1 MPVTKPCILWKDLG
15 LLVRIVPIKDLLSD
29 IKQVGPLA
37 RFLSFSMVQPLG
49 KNAFLRKTIFSTIF

>member
-37 RFLSFSMVQPLG
+37 RFLSYKHLIRTG
-49 KNAFLRKTIFSTIF
+49 K